1 MFNDPIKK
9 AFFIFHNTV
18 NYAIALRKNGDV
30 DLYWNMQRVDSST
43 SLGATDVAISFDTMY
58 LQLTNS

>member
-1 MFNDPIKK
+1 MLTNLITK

-30 DLYWNMQRVDSST
+30 DLYWNIQRFDNST
-43 SLGATDVAISFDTMY
+43 SLGAADVAISFDTMY
-58 LQLTNS
+58 LHL